1 MAKKNRDSMENQP
14 NQSNKSWLHLQNMP
28 RQQKERWGGGGE
40 RNAVRF
46 KLLQSKP
53 KEGMKRIWDFPEM

>member
-28 RQQKERWGGGGE
+28 RQQKERWGGGG
-40 RNAVRF
+40 
-46 KLLQSKP
+46 K
-53 KEGMKRIWDFPEM
+53 GMPFDLNCYKANQKKG

>member
-28 RQQKERWGGGGE
+28 RQQKERWGGGGGE
-40 RNAVRF
+40 
-46 KLLQSKP
+46 K
-53 KEGMKRIWDFPEM
+53 GMPFDLNCYKANQKKG

>member
-28 RQQKERWGGGGE
+28 RQQKERWGGGE
-40 RNAVRF
+40 
-46 KLLQSKP
+46 K
-53 KEGMKRIWDFPEM
+53 GMPFDLNCYKANQKKG